1 MAFSKEEVQKA
12 MSKGF
17 KCPECGGKIVE
28 DQILASCYSPERG
41 DFPIHYSTCSECKND
56 IPDHIAF
63 RWGKITVLQAKEE
76 WEEFKTGWQR
86 SSSEF

>member
-28 DQILASCYSPERG
+28 HQILASCYSHERG
-41 DFPIHYSTCSECKND
+41 DFPIHFSTCSECKND

-63 RWGKITVLQAKEE
+63 RWDKMTVAQAKEE
-76 WEEFKTGWQR
+76 WEEFKNDEYFD
-86 SSSEF
+86 SN